1 MCSSD
6 SSKFYI
12 PSVPLNDNL
21 YDEPAS
27 PGGFGK
33 LRQTP
38 ISQELNTVGFYI
50 FTVEGPQVSVDFY
63 SADVYP
69 VLRHKEYF
77 ITNTL
82 TLNFF
87 KR

>member
-1 MCSSD
+1 M
-6 SSKFYI
+6 FFGQLEVLY
-12 PSVPLNDNL
+12 PLRSFERQSL
-21 YDEPAS
+21 RRARFS
-27 PGGFGK
+27 RR

-50 FTVEGPQVSVDFY
+50 FTVEGPQVSVDSY